1 MGAVGLQTHIW
12 ANNTRSILLLGAFPV
27 LMILIIY
34 GLQLVLM
41 GFGFLPGTGRGL
53 GDDMALAASWLGG
66 TIPLAFAVAG
76 IWFAI
81 SYFGSQ
87 TMVDLMTGARKVE
100 RRSEP
105 DLYNLLENLAISR
118 GLRTPALRIIESDSL
133 NAFATGLHEGQY
145 SISVTR
151 GLMTTLTRDELE
163 AVLAHELTHVIN
175 KDVRTM
181 VIASIFA
188 GIISVI
194 AELVFRGLLYSRG
207 GGKRDNKNAMPL
219 ILIGLAFAAIGFI
232 LAFVIRMML
241 SRTREFVAD
250 AGAVELTKNPDAMI
264 SALRKVEGRSSL
276 KGPDEVQQLFLD
288 NQPDGVGLEGMFASH
303 PPIQKRIDALVKF
316 GGGIDPGVWSGEAVR
331 PTEAYATSTPVAG

>member
-12 ANNTRSILLLGAFPV
+12 ANNTRSILLLAAFPV
-27 LMILIIY
+27 LMIFIIY

-41 GFGFLPGTGRGL
+41 GFGFLPGTGKGL

-66 TIPLAFAVAG
+66 TIPLAFIVAA

-87 TMVDLMTGARKVE
+87 TLIDLMTGARKVE
-100 RRSEP
+100 RKSEP

-118 GLRTPALRIIESDSL
+118 GLRTPTLRVIDNDSL

-145 SISVTR
+145 SITVTR
-151 GLMTTLTRDELE
+151 GLVATLTRDELE

-194 AELVFRGLLYSRG
+194 AELVFRGLFYTRG
-207 GGKRDNKNAMPL
+207 GGRRDNKNALPL
-219 ILIGLAFAAIGFI
+219 ILIGLAFAAVGFA
-232 LAFVIRMML
+232 LAIVIRMML
-241 SRTREFVAD
+241 SRTREYVAD

-276 KGPDEVQQLFLD
+276 KGPDELQQLFLD
-288 NQPDGVGLEGMFASH
+288 NQPDGVGLEGLFASH
-303 PPIQKRIDALVKF
+303 PPIQKRVDALVKF
-316 GGGIDPGVWSGEAVR
+316 GGGRDPGPWSGTTGQA
-331 PTEAYATSTPVAG
+331 PADYATSTPVAG